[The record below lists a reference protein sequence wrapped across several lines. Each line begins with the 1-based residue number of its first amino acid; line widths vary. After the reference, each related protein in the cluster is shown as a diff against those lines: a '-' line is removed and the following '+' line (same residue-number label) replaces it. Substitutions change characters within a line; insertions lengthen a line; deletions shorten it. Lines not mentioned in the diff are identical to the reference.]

1 MELSKIKEFTDSE
14 LKTQEAQAGEQLFR
28 VRFQKSLGDTA
39 GVNKLRELKKD
50 IARIKTVA
58 RQRELGHATAPTESA
73 VTGAR
78 GAKKTKA
85 KKA

>member
-58 RQRELGHATAPTESA
+58 RQRALGHVTAPTESA
-73 VTGAR
+73 AP
-78 GAKKTKA
+78 AKKTKA

>member
-1 MELSKIKEFTDSE
+1 MELSKIREYTDSE
-14 LKTQEAQAGEQLFR
+14 LKEQQAQAGEQLFR

-58 RQRELGHATAPTESA
+58 RQRELGQAVAPTESA
-73 VTGAR
+73 AP
-78 GAKKTKA
+78 AKKTRKA